1 MENNLT
7 EIHNIRTEYIKAE
20 LHEEQVKKDA
30 IEQFSIWFDE
40 ALNSKVMEPNA
51 MTLATASADGQ
62 ADARTVLLKDID
74 EKGFVFFTNYNS
86 KKGQEIAENNKV
98 ALLFFWPELERQI
111 RVLGTVERIPR
122 EESEIYFHSRPIGSQ
137 LGAWASAQSTKIKDR
152 NVIEENL
159 LHLKEKYNNIEVPLP
174 DYWGGYLIIP
184 HQIEFWQGRANR
196 LHDRVVY
203 EKTDSSWDIYRVA
216 P

>member
-7 EIHNIRTEYIKAE
+7 DIHNIRTEYIKAE
-20 LHEEQVKKDA
+20 LHEEQVRKNA
-30 IEQFSIWFDE
+30 IEQFSTWFNE

-86 KKGQEIAENNKV
+86 KKGQEISENNKV

-122 EESEIYFHSRPIGSQ
+122 EQSEEYFHSRPIGSQ
-137 LGAWASAQSTKIKDR
+137 LGAWASAQSTKIKNR

-159 LHLKEKYNNIEVPLP
+159 LHLKEKYDTIEVPLP
-174 DYWGGYLIIP
+174 DHWGGYLVIP

-196 LHDRVVY
+196 LHDRIVY